1 MIEQPSQRSNRAV
14 LVTSPAREDGD
25 RYFVFVDPVEPQ
37 FA

>member
-1 MIEQPSQRSNRAV
+1 